1 MPGCSGERLYQCIC
15 SQVTY
20 ETSICST
27 SLLTRGIGSLLIL
40 AVLLRV
46 WWQPLHVS
54 SALSLTHSNTEHLL
68 TFVWT
73 LTYFV
78 RCQFTSF
85 CPFKN
90 PSCLFKRKEFWTSL
104 LSGYILRIFPS
115 NLWEEIFSIYLWS
128 AVSYYFLIKKCLFI
142 WLHPDLAGACGI
154 ISLHR
159 GKRDFSCSMQ
169 TLVVA
174 CGIEFLDQ
182 GSNPDPLHGQ
192 HGVLATGPPGKSLPF
207 HILKSVFQ
215 RPVVLDLMK
224 FNLSNSF
231 CKVHDFFF
239 FFFGPN
245 RSLPSPRS
253 WGLFPYIFVL
263 SFYNFTFYI

>member
-159 GKRDFSCSMQ
+159 GKRDFQLQHADSSCSMWNR
-169 TLVVA
+169 VPWP
-174 CGIEFLDQ
+174 GIQPRPPAWAAWSLSHWTTREVPALSYSKECLSKTSSFRFDEVQLIKFFL
-182 GSNPDPLHGQ
+182 
-192 HGVLATGPPGKSLPF
+192 
-207 HILKSVFQ
+207 
-215 RPVVLDLMK
+215 
-224 FNLSNSF
+224 
-231 CKVHDFFF
+231 
-239 FFFGPN
+239 
-245 RSLPSPRS
+245 
-253 WGLFPYIFVL
+253 
-263 SFYNFTFYI
+263 